1 MKITE
6 LVRIYDSADSKD
18 EFISRVEKE
27 FDFKVIEDGDTLY
40 LTRSDK
46 KNYCFK
52 VEIKG
57 RSVIVS
63 PKRGMTTLKERKNLR
78 EMANSLQ
85 NEIKT
90 DSMIPQ
96 TEIDRLMKD
105 LREKY
110 ENDKDNG
117 NKFYLSVAY
126 RNLNVDIKEHND
138 GFSYLVSKV
147 GDPNSIAGNADSYNS
162 LITNLLETINQL

>member
-6 LVRIYDSADSKD
+6 LVRIYDSASKN
-18 EFISRVEKE
+18 EGFVNRLKKE
-27 FDFKVIEDGDTLY
+27 FNFNVIEEGDVVY

-52 VEIKG
+52 VEVKG
-57 RSVIVS
+57 RSVVVT
-63 PKRGMTTLKERKNLR
+63 PKRGMTTLSERKKLR
-78 EMANSLQ
+78 ELAMEYQ
-85 NEIKT
+85 NEIK
-90 DSMIPQ
+90 SSSSIPQ
-96 TEIDRLMKD
+96 SEIDKLMKD

-110 ENDKDNG
+110 ESDKENG

-126 RNLNVDIKEHND
+126 RNLNVDIKEHD
-138 GFSYLVSKV
+138 KGFSYLVSRV
-147 GDPNSIAGNADSYNS
+147 GDPNSIVGNADSYNS